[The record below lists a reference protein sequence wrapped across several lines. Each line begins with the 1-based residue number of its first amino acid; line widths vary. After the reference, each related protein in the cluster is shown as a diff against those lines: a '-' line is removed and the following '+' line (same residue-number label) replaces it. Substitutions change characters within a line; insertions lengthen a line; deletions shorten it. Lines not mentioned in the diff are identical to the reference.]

1 MKKYVLKRLLSL
13 IPTIFIVSVVIFL
26 LVHLTPGDPAAAMLG
41 EDATAAEIAALH
53 TQLGL
58 DDPLV
63 VQYFRWV
70 GNCLRLDFGTS
81 TAVVGKPVSEM
92 IASHFQPTILLAIYS
107 QLITILIAIPCGML
121 AAKKR
126 GTIADYFVSVLSM
139 LGISLPSFLMGLG
152 MVLLFAVNLRVLP
165 AAGYKN
171 PFTDGFLPF
180 LRYMTL
186 PAVSLGFIHAGY
198 MMRMT
203 KASMLEVLGSDYI
216 KMARSKGVREWK
228 IVTKH
233 TFRNALLTVITVV
246 GQGFISALAGA
257 AVVERSAQN
266 RESLR
271 QLRRRLVREQ
281 RAVSIRKFFRNKLS
295 VVGMVLVLLMLICA
309 VFAPLITGLLGVD
322 PYTATMQ
329 ERFQAPSAAH
339 LFGTDNLGRDIFA
352 RVLYGA
358 QISMTV
364 GFTVGLLSALIGTAL
379 GLYASVN
386 KVLDNVLMRL
396 CDGLKAI
403 PNILLAITLMAV
415 LGANMKNVIISLT
428 IVSIPG
434 VARIARSQALLAR
447 EQTYAEAMTAVGAS
461 RTRILWRH
469 ILPNILSPIIVQMTF
484 TFATAIISEASLSFL
499 GAGIPSPYPSWGG
512 MLNEARG
519 YVYMGWWMIVF
530 PAIFTALSVLGFN
543 LFGDGLRDLID
554 PLSGR

>member
-26 LVHLTPGDPAAAMLG
+26 LVHLTPGDPATAMLG

-70 GNCLRLDFGTS
+70 SNCLRLDFGTS
-81 TAVVGKPVSEM
+81 TAVVNKPVSEM

-233 TFRNALLTVITVV
+233 TFRNA
-246 GQGFISALAGA
+246 AD
-257 AVVERSAQN
+257 RHH
-266 RESLR
+266 
-271 QLRRRLVREQ
+271 RRRAGLHQCAGGRGGC
-281 RAVSIRKFFRNKLS
+281 RAPVQHSR
-295 VVGMVLVLLMLICA
+295 
-309 VFAPLITGLLGVD
+309 
-322 PYTATMQ
+322 
-329 ERFQAPSAAH
+329 H
-339 LFGTDNLGRDIFA
+339 
-352 RVLYGA
+352 
-358 QISMTV
+358 
-364 GFTVGLLSALIGTAL
+364 
-379 GLYASVN
+379 
-386 KVLDNVLMRL
+386 
-396 CDGLKAI
+396 
-403 PNILLAITLMAV
+403 
-415 LGANMKNVIISLT
+415 
-428 IVSIPG
+428 G
-434 VARIARSQALLAR
+434 VAD
-447 EQTYAEAMTAVGAS
+447 
-461 RTRILWRH
+461 
-469 ILPNILSPIIVQMTF
+469 
-484 TFATAIISEASLSFL
+484 
-499 GAGIPSPYPSWGG
+499 GG
-512 MLNEARG
+512 FHREAR
-519 YVYMGWWMIVF
+519 
-530 PAIFTALSVLGFN
+530 
-543 LFGDGLRDLID
+543 
-554 PLSGR
+554 LSGDSGNYAADSHAQRVHQPDYRPDLWLG

>member
-81 TAVVGKPVSEM
+81 TAVVNKPVSEM

-165 AAGYKN
+165 AACYKN

-257 AVVERSAQN
+257 AVVERLFN
-266 RESLR
+266 IPGMGSLM
-271 QLRRRLVREQ
+271 VD
-281 RAVSIRKFFRNKLS
+281 SIEK
-295 VVGMVLVLLMLICA
+295 
-309 VFAPLITGLLGVD
+309 
-322 PYTATMQ
+322 
-329 ERFQAPSAAH
+329 
-339 LFGTDNLGRDIFA
+339 RDYQVI
-352 RVLYGA
+352 
-358 QISMTV
+358 Q
-364 GFTVGLLSALIGTAL
+364 
-379 GLYASVN
+379 
-386 KVLDNVLMRL
+386 
-396 CDGLKAI
+396 
-403 PNILLAITLMAV
+403 AITL
-415 LGANMKNVIISLT
+415 L
-428 IVSIPG
+428 
-434 VARIARSQALLAR
+434 IA
-447 EQTYAEAMTAVGAS
+447 
-461 RTRILWRH
+461 
-469 ILPNILSPIIVQMTF
+469 
-484 TFATAIISEASLSFL
+484 
-499 GAGIPSPYPSWGG
+499 
-512 MLNEARG
+512 MLN
-519 YVYMGWWMIVF
+519 VF
-530 PAIFTALSVLGFN
+530 IN
-543 LFGDGLRDLID
+543 LIIDLIYGLAD
-554 PLSGR
+554 PRIRLD

>member
-81 TAVVGKPVSEM
+81 TAVVNKPVSEM

-139 LGISLPSFLMGLG
+139 VGISLPSFLMGLG

-257 AVVERSAQN
+257 AVVERLFN
-266 RESLR
+266 IPGMGSLM
-271 QLRRRLVREQ
+271 VD
-281 RAVSIRKFFRNKLS
+281 SIEK
-295 VVGMVLVLLMLICA
+295 
-309 VFAPLITGLLGVD
+309 
-322 PYTATMQ
+322 
-329 ERFQAPSAAH
+329 
-339 LFGTDNLGRDIFA
+339 RDYQVI
-352 RVLYGA
+352 
-358 QISMTV
+358 Q
-364 GFTVGLLSALIGTAL
+364 
-379 GLYASVN
+379 
-386 KVLDNVLMRL
+386 
-396 CDGLKAI
+396 
-403 PNILLAITLMAV
+403 AITL
-415 LGANMKNVIISLT
+415 L
-428 IVSIPG
+428 
-434 VARIARSQALLAR
+434 IA
-447 EQTYAEAMTAVGAS
+447 
-461 RTRILWRH
+461 
-469 ILPNILSPIIVQMTF
+469 
-484 TFATAIISEASLSFL
+484 
-499 GAGIPSPYPSWGG
+499 
-512 MLNEARG
+512 MLN
-519 YVYMGWWMIVF
+519 VF
-530 PAIFTALSVLGFN
+530 IN
-543 LFGDGLRDLID
+543 LIIDLIYGLAD
-554 PLSGR
+554 PRIRLD